1 MTPEQLKASIL
12 QRAMEGKLV
21 PQDPN
26 DEPASELLKRI
37 KAEKEKLIKEG
48 KIKRDKNETE
58 IFRGDDGLHYE
69 KFQDGSIKQVDVPF
83 EIPESWEWV
92 NLGQVGT
99 LQRGSGIKKSETV
112 SKGIQCVRYGEI
124 YTTYDY
130 FFTETVSSTTSEVAK
145 RSLAVNADDILIT
158 LTGENKKDIGKAV
171 AYLGNAPCVMGGD
184 LSKLS
189 NHKMNAKYLSFILNS
204 PNVNAQKSAL
214 ATGNIIVHISN
225 SKLEKIL
232 VPTPPIK
239 EQQEIVDTVEYYFS
253 FVDEYKIAQNILK
266 KINDEFPEKLRKSI
280 MQYAMQ
286 GKLVPQDATD
296 EPVEV
301 LLEKIREEKQKLLT
315 EGKLKKKDLQ
325 EAIIYQGDDNSYYE
339 KNGSNAFLIEA
350 ELDPLQNGWCYKCLS
365 DLIRVNTG
373 LSYKKENL
381 SFEQEGVRILRG
393 GNISPLHLKLL
404 STDYFINKKYVSNP
418 DLYLQKNQILT
429 PVSTSL
435 QHIGKFA
442 RVNETYED
450 VVAGGFVFQLTPFML
465 NDIFSQFMEYA
476 LSSHQIYKQLINIT
490 NLSGQALYNIP
501 KSKLMKI
508 IIALPSLDE
517 QERIN
522 SKLKLVFSNVQDL
535 EKFL

>member
-92 NLGQVGT
+92 YLGQVGT
-99 LQRGSGIKKSETV
+99 LQRGAGIKKSETV

-130 FFTETVSSTTSEVAK
+130 FFTETVSSTTSDVAK
-145 RSLAVNADDILIT
+145 RSVAVDADDILIT

-171 AYLGNAPCVMGGD
+171 AYLGNASCVMGGD

-204 PNVNAQKSAL
+204 PNVRAQKSEL

-232 VPTPPIK
+232 VPIPPIK
-239 EQQEIVDTVEYYFS
+239 EQQEIVDKVEYYFS
-253 FVDEYKIAQNILK
+253 FVDEYKIAQNKLT

-280 MQYAMQ
+280 LQYAMQ

-301 LLEKIREEKQKLLT
+301 LLEKIREEKQRLFE
-315 EGKLKKKDLQ
+315 EGKLQKKDLQ
-325 EAIIYQGDDNSYYE
+325 ESIIYQGDDNSYYE
-339 KNGSNAFLIEA
+339 KKSKELLQLETIPSIPLTWKYLRFNQIVNYYMGKTPPRSISTYWGNDIPWVSIADMVSNGVIYSTKEALSNTFKANIQEKISPPNTLLMSFKLTVGKVSLLGIEA
-350 ELDPLQNGWCYKCLS
+350 AHNEA
-365 DLIRVNTG
+365 I
-373 LSYKKENL
+373 
-381 SFEQEGVRILRG
+381 
-393 GNISPLHLKLL
+393 ISIFPYADTNEIMKMYLFKFLPE
-404 STDYFINKKYVSNP
+404 IVKYGDSK
-418 DLYLQKNQILT
+418 DAIK
-429 PVSTSL
+429 
-435 QHIGKFA
+435 GK
-442 RVNETYED
+442 T
-450 VVAGGFVFQLTPFML
+450 L
-465 NDIFSQFMEYA
+465 
-476 LSSHQIYKQLINIT
+476 
-490 NLSGQALYNIP
+490 
-501 KSKLMKI
+501 
-508 IIALPSLDE
+508 
-517 QERIN
+517 N
-522 SKLKLVFSNVQDL
+522 SKSINALLIPLPPLEEQKRIVDKIDKLDL
-535 EKFL
+535 SVAKLNCIQNNN

>member
-26 DEPASELLKRI
+26 DEPASELLKKI

-48 KIKRDKNETE
+48 QIKRDKNETE

-69 KFQDGSIKQVDVPF
+69 KFPDGSIKQINVPF

-99 LQRGSGIKKSETV
+99 LQRGGGIKKSETV
-112 SKGIQCVRYGEI
+112 SKGVQCVRYGEI

-130 FFTETVSSTTSEVAK
+130 FFTETVSSTTSDVAK
-145 RSLAVNADDILIT
+145 RSLAVNVNDILIT

-171 AYLGNAPCVMGGD
+171 AYLGNASCVMGGD

-204 PNVNAQKSAL
+204 PNVKTQKCGL

-232 VPTPPIK
+232 VPIPPIK
-239 EQQEIVDTVEYYFS
+239 EQQEIVDKVEYYFK
-253 FVDEYKIAQNILK
+253 FVDEYEIAQNKLK
-266 KINDEFPEKLRKSI
+266 KIINDFPEKLHKSI
-280 MQYAMQ
+280 LQYAMQ

-301 LLEKIREEKQKLLT
+301 LLEKIRAEKQRLFE

-325 EAIIYQGDDNSYYE
+325 ESIIYQGDDNSYYE
-339 KNGSNAFLIEA
+339 KKNKINI
-350 ELDPLQNGWCYKCLS
+350 QIKCPFRIPKTWKWVKLKQVANIFSGFSFKSSEYS
-365 DLIRVNTG
+365 DV
-373 LSYKKENL
+373 
-381 SFEQEGVRILRG
+381 GVRIIRISDFSSDGINDSKIVRQNYKQNFNNFEIFENDILIAMTG
-393 GNISPLHLKLL
+393 GTVGKNILIPQIDERLFLNQRIASIRPYYMNHNFIFLMINSPFIQKEISLKKNSTNDNISLDIIQNFFCPLPPEQEQKRIVSRIKKINFL
-404 STDYFINKKYVSNP
+404 INK
-418 DLYLQKNQILT
+418 I
-429 PVSTSL
+429 
-435 QHIGKFA
+435 
-442 RVNETYED
+442 
-450 VVAGGFVFQLTPFML
+450 
-465 NDIFSQFMEYA
+465 
-476 LSSHQIYKQLINIT
+476 
-490 NLSGQALYNIP
+490 
-501 KSKLMKI
+501 
-508 IIALPSLDE
+508 
-517 QERIN
+517 
-522 SKLKLVFSNVQDL
+522 
-535 EKFL
+535 